1 MNTSQ
6 LHPGSLRRQ
15 AFTLVEIMVAMS
27 IFSLVSIGMLY
38 THLFCL
44 RQDSLIN
51 SKLGASDQ
59 SRRGFDLLT
68 RDIRSAKVW
77 EIGNVN
83 SSGGGFTGV
92 DLGTSQK
99 GNAVW
104 LSYTA
109 TNDHNVG
116 MIYYF
121 NTSSMATDG
130 GKLYRYNLNTGV
142 QTLIAQDLTNTMRF
156 TNSMCFQ
163 AQNYRGEPQTDRT
176 HKGVVNVLL
185 EFAQYQYPL
194 TKVGPGYFYDYYKM
208 EFKLTSHCPDGP

>member
-1 MNTSQ
+1 MNTPQ
-6 LHPGSLRRQ
+6 LHPRTRRERR

-68 RDIRSAKVW
+68 RDVRSAKVW

-83 SSGGGFTGV
+83 SSGGGYTGIN
-92 DLGTSQK
+92 LGSSQI
-99 GNAVW
+99 GNALR
-104 LSYTA
+104 LSYT
-109 TNDHNVG
+109 TNWSEG
-116 MIYYF
+116 LIYYF
-121 NTSSMATDG
+121 NTNIAATDG
-130 GKLYRYNLNTGV
+130 GKLYRYNLDTGV
-142 QTLIAQDLTNTMRF
+142 QSLIAQDLTNTMRF
-156 TNSMCFQ
+156 TNSLRFQ
-163 AQNYRGEPQTDRT
+163 AQNYRGEAQTNRT
-176 HKGVVNVLL
+176 HKGVVNVLM

-208 EFKLTSHCPDGP
+208 EFKLTSHVPDGP

>member
-1 MNTSQ
+1 MNTPQ
-6 LHPGSLRRQ
+6 LQSRTRRERR
-15 AFTLVEIMVAMS
+15 AFTLVEIMVAMA

-77 EIGNVN
+77 EVGTVN
-83 SSGGGFTGV
+83 SSGGGYAGIPE
-92 DLGTSQK
+92 GTSQR
-99 GNAVW
+99 GNALW

-109 TNDHNVG
+109 TTNHDVG
-116 MIYYF
+116 FIYYF
-121 NTSSMATDG
+121 NTNDMATDG
-130 GKLYRYNLNTGV
+130 GKLYRYNLDTGD
-142 QTLIAQDLTNTMRF
+142 QSLIAQDLTNHMY
-156 TNSMCFQ
+156 FQ
-163 AQNYRGEPQTDRT
+163 AQNYRGDPQTNRT
-176 HKGVVNVLL
+176 HKGVIQVWM

-208 EFKLTSHCPDGP
+208 EFKLTSHVPDGP